1 MAPKI
6 RVTAVD
12 VDGERYEFDDLAN
25 GLKVGSNVS
34 KITID
39 FAVFSYLNRGD
50 IQVEYML
57 EGFDIEPIRI
67 SGRDTLQAVYTNLAG
82 GTYTFH
88 INAYNADGTPCENE
102 ISFTIDLQEDEEKDY
117 PVYAF
122 NSDKVLLTIHRI
134 DHGVKVSSSTCPH
147 KDCVQTGYVNVTNK
161 PIICAYNQVY
171 IIIETKA
178 AGTIR

>member
-1 MAPKI
+1 MDKKTLRNDIILIASLL
-6 RVTAVD
+6 
-12 VDGERYEFDDLAN
+12 LAAIIS
-25 GLKVGSNVS
+25 LIV
-34 KITID
+34 
-39 FAVFSYLNRGD
+39 VFSLRSKKDNKYAN
-50 IQVEYML
+50 
-57 EGFDIEPIRI
+57 
-67 SGRDTLQAVYTNLAG
+67 VYVQ
-82 GTYTFH
+82 
-88 INAYNADGTPCENE
+88 NE

-122 NSDKVLLTIHRI
+122 DSDKVLLTIHRI
-134 DHGVKVSSSTCPH
+134 DHGVRVSFSTCPH

>member
-1 MAPKI
+1 MDKKTLRNDIILIASLL
-6 RVTAVD
+6 
-12 VDGERYEFDDLAN
+12 LAAIIS
-25 GLKVGSNVS
+25 LIV
-34 KITID
+34 
-39 FAVFSYLNRGD
+39 VFSLRSKKDNKYAN
-50 IQVEYML
+50 
-57 EGFDIEPIRI
+57 
-67 SGRDTLQAVYTNLAG
+67 VYVQ
-82 GTYTFH
+82 
-88 INAYNADGTPCENE
+88 NE

-117 PVYAF
+117 HVYAF
-122 NSDKVLLTIHRI
+122 NSDKVLLTIHKI

>member
-1 MAPKI
+1 MDKKTLRNDIILIASLL
-6 RVTAVD
+6 
-12 VDGERYEFDDLAN
+12 LAAIIS
-25 GLKVGSNVS
+25 LIV
-34 KITID
+34 
-39 FAVFSYLNRGD
+39 VFSLRSKKDNKYAN
-50 IQVEYML
+50 
-57 EGFDIEPIRI
+57 
-67 SGRDTLQAVYTNLAG
+67 VYVQ
-82 GTYTFH
+82 
-88 INAYNADGTPCENE
+88 NE